1 MSLLRRYFPRTY
13 LARRNLLRARTR
25 TVLAILTVAIGVV
38 AVGGLGV
45 FGLAF
50 EADQQATLGD
60 LGNEVRVEAP
70 QQFFSEDDAPELDDR
85 RLEEIREITGDTE
98 MTVIRE
104 SERDFGGGGGGEIDI
119 PTYALGVTNPKSTY
133 TVVEGEIPD
142 DWNRGALIDQQTAQ
156 FEELSIGDPVTVG
169 GRLQRVTAIIE
180 QPQGFSSLERTN
192 GAAVLPL
199 DLVEPGDQPY
209 RGVIIYADNAV
220 EADEIANDLE
230 AELNGPLRQDQDQFT
245 IESTEEEAE
254 TVEQQFTSTNRFLLA
269 VGSISLLIAG
279 ISITNVQLMSARER
293 RTEIG
298 VLRAVGYGRLDILA
312 IMLIEALFMGLVAA
326 IVGVGLTLGAGAV
339 INDVLLGDPMAFQP
353 DTLQYLGGA
362 FAFGIAICILA
373 GIVPAWKASRERPAD
388 ALGS

>member
-38 AVGGLGV
+38 AVGGLGI

-60 LGNEVRVEAP
+60 LGNEIRVEAP
-70 QQFFSEDDAPELDDR
+70 QQFFSQEDPPQLDDR
-85 RLEEIREITGDTE
+85 RLEQIREIAGTDE

-104 SERDFGGGGGGEIDI
+104 AERDFGGGGEFSL
-119 PTYALGVTNPKSTY
+119 PSYAIGVTNPKLTY
-133 TVVEGEIPD
+133 TVASGEIPD
-142 DWNRGALIDQQTAQ
+142 DWNSGAVIDQQTAQ
-156 FEELSIGDPVTVG
+156 FEEISIGDPVTVS

-180 QPQGFSSLERTN
+180 QPQGFSALESTN
-192 GAAVLPL
+192 GAALLPME
-199 DLVEPGDQPY
+199 LVEPGEQPY

-220 EADEIANDLE
+220 EADDIASDLE
-230 AELNGPLRQDQDQFT
+230 AELNGPLRENQDQFT
-245 IESTEEEAE
+245 IENTEEEAE

-269 VGSISLLIAG
+269 VGSVSLLIAA

-326 IVGVGLTLGAGAV
+326 AVGVGLTLGAGAV
-339 INDVLLGDPMAFQP
+339 INDVLLGDPTAFQP
-353 DTLQYLGGA
+353 DTVQYLVGS
-362 FAFGIAICILA
+362 FAFGVGICVLA
-373 GIVPAWKASRERPAD
+373 GIVPAWIASRERPAE